1 MSTGPEQG
9 APQFHPLGTLEF
21 EPTACPVCGAHE
33 VGKQLRKTVQ
43 DVDMHYGVCT
53 KCNTLY
59 ANPRLT
65 VESLRTLY
73 GSEEFFEG
81 RENNLNYYSFL
92 SGETYLRRTARGR
105 IERFRTYAKGT
116 RLLEVAS
123 AAGFFLA
130 EAKAA
135 GFQAE
140 GIEFSGP
147 MAAYA
152 ADRWGVPVTAG
163 SIEEVEL
170 DPLTYDVIA
179 SWGVMTILRDPVA
192 RVFSH
197 YQYSV
202 QRGKN
207 KKTFEETVRAS
218 ENLQNLQ
225 VKLIAGGPDLDKA
238 KRFLERCA
246 FVGLTEKFDLSLRVL
261 ERLSPWKL
269 NLSYQR
275 RVVAESNTLKNALER
290 DERMLELAREH
301 NKLDIEL
308 YRFAVE
314 EIFPRLCQKAG
325 VNPAEKVPSYSSD
338 AKAETLNYRLSKIYS
353 KAYRNI
359 CKFRYNVL
367 LRDPRPRMGNTAED
381 IFGPLLQRDPAR
393 SV

>member
-1 MSTGPEQG
+1 MIVCLHIPKTG
-9 APQFHPLGTLEF
+9 GTSFNFIL
-21 EPTACPVCGAHE
+21 
-33 VGKQLRKTVQ
+33 
-43 DVDMHYGVCT
+43 
-53 KCNTLY
+53 
-59 ANPRLT
+59 
-65 VESLRTLY
+65 
-73 GSEEFFEG
+73 
-81 RENNLNYYSFL
+81 ENNFGFRNCHTNQTNRSTFTQADFDFARRFYPP
-92 SGETYLRRTARGR
+92 LRSLVGHNLIDPAQLQV
-105 IERFRTYAKGT
+105 KDP
-116 RLLEVAS
+116 
-123 AAGFFLA
+123 FF
-130 EAKAA
+130 
-135 GFQAE
+135 
-140 GIEFSGP
+140 
-147 MAAYA
+147 
-152 ADRWGVPVTAG
+152 
-163 SIEEVEL
+163 
-170 DPLTYDVIA
+170 
-179 SWGVMTILRDPVA
+179 MTILREPVA

-207 KKTFEETVRAS
+207 KKTFEETVRLS
-218 ENLQNLQ
+218 ENLENLQ
-225 VKLIAGGPDLDKA
+225 VKLIAGGRDLDKA
-238 KRFLERCA
+238 KHFLERCA

-290 DERMLELAREH
+290 DDRMLELAREY